1 MRAFFPNKGFEAEV
15 KDSDDY
21 REGLRAVAE
30 DIKRHADP
38 AAEAVGAPWMP
49 REGHETIEV
58 GEDADGVYVA
68 NTDHA
73 GHLQEWGSVNNPP
86 HAVLRAS
93 ARAAGLDVEEDG

>member
-1 MRAFFPNKGFEAEV
+1 MKVFIPNKGFVAEI
-15 KDSDDY
+15 SSQDDY

-38 AAEAVGAPWMP
+38 AAEAVGAPWME
-49 REGHETIEV
+49 RKGHETIEV

-73 GHLQEWGSVNNPP
+73 GHLIEWGSKNNPP
-86 HAVLRAS
+86 HAVLRSS
-93 ARAAGLDVEEDG
+93 ARAAGLDVDEDG